1 MKRVTSNKPI
11 SFRHHSLSLSLLL
24 LSSFRD
30 RVTLIHRASPS
41 PLKQSLSIIFPF
53 LSPDGELYENSAIF
67 IRPKLTRRMVKQR
80 STRALNMLICV
91 IALAGIFEWGGG
103 GRTGRARKGKI
114 QIFLDVCLGSN
125 PARVCDLSAN
135 NVNTIV
141 N

>member
-91 IALAGIFEWGGG
+91 IALAGIFEWGGRG
-103 GRTGRARKGKI
+103 EDGAREEREN
-114 QIFLDVCLGSN
+114 SN
-125 PARVCDLSAN
+125 FPRRVSRIKPGPGLRPFGQ
-135 NVNTIV
+135 
-141 N
+141 

>member
-1 MKRVTSNKPI
+1 MSRAINRFLFATT
-11 SFRHHSLSLSLLL
+11 LSLPLPLLL

-91 IALAGIFEWGGG
+91 IALAGIFEWGEGG
-103 GRTGRARKGKI
+103 NGAREEREN
-114 QIFLDVCLGSN
+114 SN
-125 PARVCDLSAN
+125 FPRRVSRIKPGPGIATFRPITLIRS
-135 NVNTIV
+135 
-141 N
+141 

>member
-103 GRTGRARKGKI
+103 EDGAREEREN
-114 QIFLDVCLGSN
+114 SN
-125 PARVCDLSAN
+125 FPRRVSRIKPGPGLRPFGQ
-135 NVNTIV
+135 
-141 N
+141 

>member
-11 SFRHHSLSLSLLL
+11 SFRHHSLS
-24 LSSFRD
+24 SSPSSPSFFFSRPCN
-30 RVTLIHRASPS
+30 VNSPS

-91 IALAGIFEWGGG
+91 IALAGIFEWGEGG
-103 GRTGRARKGKI
+103 NGAREEREN
-114 QIFLDVCLGSN
+114 SN
-125 PARVCDLSAN
+125 FPRRVSRIKPGPGIATFRPITLIRS
-135 NVNTIV
+135 
-141 N
+141 

>member
-1 MKRVTSNKPI
+1 MSRAINRFLFATT
-11 SFRHHSLSLSLLL
+11 LSLPLPLLL

-30 RVTLIHRASPS
+30 RVTLIHQASPS

-103 GRTGRARKGKI
+103 GRGARGKGK
-114 QIFLDVCLGSN
+114 FKFS
-125 PARVCDLSAN
+125 SAC
-135 NVNTIV
+135 VSDQTRPGFATFRPITLIRS
-141 N
+141 

>member
-1 MKRVTSNKPI
+1 MSRAINRFLFATT
-11 SFRHHSLSLSLLL
+11 LSLPLPLLL

-30 RVTLIHRASPS
+30 RVTLIHQASPS

-103 GRTGRARKGKI
+103 GRGARGKGKFKFSSACVSDQTRAR
-114 QIFLDVCLGSN
+114 D
-125 PARVCDLSAN
+125 CDLSAN

>member
-11 SFRHHSLSLSLLL
+11 SFRHHSLS
-24 LSSFRD
+24 SSPSSPSFFFSRPCN
-30 RVTLIHRASPS
+30 VNSPS

-103 GRTGRARKGKI
+103 GGRGARGKGKFKFSSACVSDQTRAR
-114 QIFLDVCLGSN
+114 D
-125 PARVCDLSAN
+125 CDLSAN

>member
-103 GRTGRARKGKI
+103 GEDGAREEREN
-114 QIFLDVCLGSN
+114 SN
-125 PARVCDLSAN
+125 FPRRVSRIKPGPGLRPFGQ
-135 NVNTIV
+135 
-141 N
+141 